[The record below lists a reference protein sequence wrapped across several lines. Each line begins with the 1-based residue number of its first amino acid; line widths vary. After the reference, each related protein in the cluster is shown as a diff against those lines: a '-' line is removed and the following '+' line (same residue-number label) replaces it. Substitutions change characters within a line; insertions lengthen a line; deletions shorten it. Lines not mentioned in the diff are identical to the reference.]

1 LLQITTRIIHE
12 PGRLIVELP
21 PTYDT
26 AMKVFVE
33 KLRGGPAVIQLKKW
47 YKGRST
53 GWKSQSHHINGH
65 CQQIAEETGNDFDT
79 VKSYCKNEAI
89 SAGYP
94 IDILNDIVIPWSEA
108 RIDTLQASILIDT
121 IHRLAAEYG
130 INLKESDP

>member
-1 LLQITTRIIHE
+1 MLQITTRIIHE

-33 KLRGGPAVIQLKKW
+33 KLRGGPAIIQLKKW

-121 IHRLAAEYG
+121 IHRLAADYG
-130 INLKESDP
+130 INLKEE

>member
-1 LLQITTRIIHE
+1 MLQITTRIIHE

-33 KLRGGPAVIQLKKW
+33 KLRGGPAVLQLKKW

-121 IHRLAAEYG
+121 IHRLAADYG
-130 INLKESDP
+130 INLKEE

>member
-1 LLQITTRIIHE
+1 MLQITTRIIHE

-33 KLRGGPAVIQLKKW
+33 KLRGGPAIIQLKKW

-65 CQQIAEETGNDFDT
+65 CQQIAEETGNDLDT

-121 IHRLAAEYG
+121 IHRLAADYG
-130 INLKESDP
+130 INLKEE